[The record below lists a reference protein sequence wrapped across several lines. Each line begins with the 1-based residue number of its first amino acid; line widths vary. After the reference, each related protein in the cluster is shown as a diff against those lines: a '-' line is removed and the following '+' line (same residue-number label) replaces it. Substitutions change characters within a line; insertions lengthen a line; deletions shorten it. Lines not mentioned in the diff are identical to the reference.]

1 MRKGGGHMVLS
12 KNRIEI
18 GNSALLVFVSN
29 DEEEASVKNCAEF
42 PFSLIAILLAISL
55 AILCPDGLAQTQMVL
70 VATGSTMPAPLYV
83 LWGDEYHKMHPETQL
98 RYLAVGTSESANRV
112 LSGTGGDL
120 GGGDAPI
127 PEKQLKEAAHAAV
140 ELPTV
145 LVGIAVFYNVP
156 GSATSIRLS
165 GPVLANIYLG
175 KTTSWSDPEIARLNP
190 DGKLPDLPIKVLHRT
205 DGKGSNYIFSDFLSK
220 LSPEFRAKVGKN
232 VSPKWPVGA
241 AFSRCEDLLASAAKM
256 SGAIGYA
263 ELRCGEG
270 SGLPIARIR
279 NAAGEFV
286 KPSTKSISDAAL
298 AMESK
303 IRGDFRVSLTNAPGK
318 ESYPIVSFTWFYVPV
333 HPQNRQRSHAVNE
346 YLSWVYASGQEIAQA
361 QGYAPLP
368 PSVLQKVR
376 AKVAA
381 LY

>member
-1 MRKGGGHMVLS
+1 
-12 KNRIEI
+12 
-18 GNSALLVFVSN
+18 
-29 DEEEASVKNCAEF
+29 
-42 PFSLIAILLAISL
+42 
-55 AILCPDGLAQTQMVL
+55 MVL
-70 VATGSTMPAPLYV
+70 VTTGSTMPEQLYV
-83 LWGDEYHKMHPETQL
+83 LWGDEYHKLHPDTPV

-112 LSGTGGDL
+112 LSGVGDL

-127 PEKQLKEAAHAAV
+127 PEKQLREAGYAAV

-220 LSPEFRAKVGKN
+220 VSPEFRAKVGKN
-232 VSPKWPVGA
+232 VSPKWPVGT
-241 AFSRCEDLLASAAKM
+241 AFSRCQDLLANLAKT
-256 SGAIGYA
+256 SGAIAYA
-263 ELRCGEG
+263 ELRCGEK
-270 SGLPIARIR
+270 SELSIARIR

-286 KPSTKSISDAAL
+286 RPSTKSFGDTAL

-303 IRGDFRVSLTNAPGK
+303 ITDDFLVSLTNAPG
-318 ESYPIVSFTWFYVPV
+318 
-333 HPQNRQRSHAVNE
+333 
-346 YLSWVYASGQEIAQA
+346 
-361 QGYAPLP
+361 
-368 PSVLQKVR
+368 
-376 AKVAA
+376 
-381 LY
+381 

>member
-1 MRKGGGHMVLS
+1 LKT
-12 KNRIEI
+12 
-18 GNSALLVFVSN
+18 
-29 DEEEASVKNCAEF
+29 CAEF
-42 PFSLIAILLAISL
+42 AFFLTAMLLAISL
-55 AILCPDGLAQTQMVL
+55 SILSPDGLAQTQMVL
-70 VATGSTMPAPLYV
+70 VTTGSTMPEPLYV
-83 LWGDEYHKMHPETQL
+83 LWGDEYHKVHPETQV

-127 PEKQLKEAAHAAV
+127 PEGQLKEAAHPAV

-175 KTTSWSDPEIARLNP
+175 KTTSWSDPEITKLNP
-190 DGKLPDLPIKVLHRT
+190 DGKLPELPIKVLHRT

-220 LSPEFRAKVGKN
+220 LSPEFRAGVGKN
-232 VSPKWPVGA
+232 VSPKWPVGT
-241 AFSRCEDLLASAAKM
+241 AFSRCQDLIANAAKT

-263 ELRCGEG
+263 ELRCGEK
-270 SGLPIARIR
+270 SALSIARIR

-286 KPSTKSISDAAL
+286 KPSTKSISDVAL

-303 IRGDFRVSLTNAPGK
+303 MTDDFRVSLTNAPGK

-333 HPQNRQRSHAVNE
+333 HPQDLQRSHALKE
-346 YLSWVYASGQEIAQA
+346 YLTWVYASGQEIAQA
-361 QGYAPLP
+361 QGYATLP

-376 AKVAA
+376 ARVAA
-381 LY
+381 LH

>member
-1 MRKGGGHMVLS
+1 MTGRCKNSARVLS
-12 KNRIEI
+12 PAAA
-18 GNSALLVFVSN
+18 G
-29 DEEEASVKNCAEF
+29 
-42 PFSLIAILLAISL
+42 LAISL
-55 AILCPDGLAQTQMVL
+55 TFLLSNGLAQSQTAL
-70 VATGSTMPAPLYV
+70 VATGSTMLEPLYV
-83 LWGDEYHKMHPETQL
+83 LWGNGYQKVHPETQIH
-98 RYLAVGTSESANRV
+98 YLPVGTTESVIRI
-112 LSGTGGDL
+112 LSGVGDL

-127 PEKQLKEAAHAAV
+127 PEKQLRETAHPAE

-156 GSATSIRLS
+156 GSGTSIRLS

-175 KTTSWSDPEIARLNP
+175 KTTSWSDPEIAKLNP

-241 AFSRCEDLLASAAKM
+241 AFSRCQDLLASTAHT

-263 ELRCGEG
+263 ELRCGEN
-270 SGLPIARIR
+270 SGLSIARIL
-279 NAAGEFV
+279 NAGGEFV
-286 KPSTKSISDAAL
+286 KPSPQSISAVAL

-303 IRGDFRVSLTNAPGK
+303 MTTDFRVSLTNAPGK
-318 ESYPIVSFTWFYVPV
+318 ESYPIVSFSWFYVPV
-333 HPQNRQRSHAVNE
+333 HPQDLQRSHAVND
-346 YLSWVYASGQEIAQA
+346 YLSWVYTSGQEIAQA
-361 QGYAPLP
+361 QGYSTLP

-376 AKVAA
+376 AKVTA
-381 LY
+381 LH

>member
-1 MRKGGGHMVLS
+1 MREGSGHVVLR
-12 KNRIEI
+12 KNRVEI
-18 GNSALLVFVSN
+18 GNSGLLVFVSN
-29 DEEEASVKNCAEF
+29 HEEEGSLKNCAESA
-42 PFSLIAILLAISL
+42 FSLTATLLAISL
-55 AILCPDGLAQTQMVL
+55 TILSPHGLAQTQMVL
-70 VATGSTMPAPLYV
+70 VTTGSTMLEPLYV
-83 LWGDEYHKMHPETQL
+83 LWGDEYHKLHPETQL

-190 DGKLPDLPIKVLHRT
+190 DGKLPALPIKVLHRT

-220 LSPEFRAKVGKN
+220 VSPEFRAKVGKN
-232 VSPKWPVGA
+232 VSPKWPVGT
-241 AFSRCEDLLASAAKM
+241 AFSRCQDLLANAAKTP
-256 SGAIGYA
+256 GAIGYA
-263 ELRCGEG
+263 ELRCGEKT
-270 SGLPIARIR
+270 GLSIARIR

-286 KPSTKSISDAAL
+286 KPSTKIIGDAAL

-303 IRGDFRVSLTNAPGK
+303 MTDDFRVSLTNAPGK
-318 ESYPIVSFTWFYVPV
+318 ESYPIVSFTWIYVPV
-333 HPQNRQRSHAVNE
+333 HPQDLQRSHAVKE

-368 PSVLQKVR
+368 SSVLQKVR

>member
-1 MRKGGGHMVLS
+1 LKT
-12 KNRIEI
+12 
-18 GNSALLVFVSN
+18 
-29 DEEEASVKNCAEF
+29 CAEF
-42 PFSLIAILLAISL
+42 AFFLTAMLLAISL
-55 AILCPDGLAQTQMVL
+55 TILSPDGLAQTQMVL
-70 VATGSTMPAPLYV
+70 VTTGSTMLEPLYL
-83 LWGDEYHKMHPETQL
+83 LWGDEYHKVHPETQV

-127 PEKQLKEAAHAAV
+127 PAGQLKEAAHAAV

-156 GSATSIRLS
+156 GSASSIRLS

-175 KTTSWSDPEIARLNP
+175 KTTSWSDPEIAKLNP
-190 DGKLPDLPIKVLHRT
+190 DGKLPELPIKVLHRT

-232 VSPKWPVGA
+232 VSPKWPVGT
-241 AFSRCEDLLASAAKM
+241 AFSRCQDLLANAAKT

-263 ELRCGEG
+263 ELRCGEK
-270 SGLPIARIR
+270 SALSIARIR

-286 KPSTKSISDAAL
+286 KPSTKSISDVAL

-303 IRGDFRVSLTNAPGK
+303 MTDDFRVSLTNAPGR

-333 HPQNRQRSHAVNE
+333 HPQDLQRSHALKE
-346 YLSWVYASGQEIAQA
+346 YLSWVYASGQEIAQT
-361 QGYAPLP
+361 QGYASLP

-376 AKVAA
+376 ARVAA
-381 LY
+381 LH

>member
-1 MRKGGGHMVLS
+1 MVKSLA
-12 KNRIEI
+12 KVRIHAKETY
-18 GNSALLVFVSN
+18 NVLRLLVFVSN
-29 DEEEASVKNCAEF
+29 HEGEASLKNCAEF
-42 PFSLIAILLAISL
+42 VFSLTAILLAISL
-55 AILCPDGLAQTQMVL
+55 TILSADSLAQTQMVL
-70 VATGSTMPAPLYV
+70 VTTGSTMPEPLYLV
-83 LWGDEYHKMHPETQL
+83 WGDEYHKLHSETQV
-98 RYLAVGTSESANRV
+98 RYLPVGTSESAKNI
-112 LSGTGGDL
+112 LSGTGDL

-127 PEKQLKEAAHAAV
+127 PEKQLKEAAYAVV
-140 ELPTV
+140 ELPTI
-145 LVGIAVFYNVP
+145 LVGIAVFYNVR
-156 GSATSIRLS
+156 GSATRIRLS

-175 KTTSWSDPEIARLNP
+175 KTTSWSDAEIARLNP

-220 LSPEFRAKVGKN
+220 LSPEFRAKVGRD

-241 AFSRCEDLLASAAKM
+241 AFSRCQDLLSDAAKTP
-256 SGAIGYA
+256 GAIGYA

-270 SGLPIARIR
+270 SGLSVAQIR

-298 AMESK
+298 AMGSK
-303 IRGDFRVSLTNAPGK
+303 MTDDFRASLTNAPGK
-318 ESYPIVSFTWFYVPV
+318 ESYPIVSFTWFYVPA
-333 HPQNRQRSHAVNE
+333 HPQDSQRSHAVKE

-376 AKVAA
+376 AKVAS
-381 LY
+381 LQ

>member
-1 MRKGGGHMVLS
+1 L
-12 KNRIEI
+12 
-18 GNSALLVFVSN
+18 
-29 DEEEASVKNCAEF
+29 KNCAQF
-42 PFSLIAILLAISL
+42 GFSLTAILLAISL
-55 AILCPDGLAQTQMVL
+55 TILSPDGLAQTQMVL
-70 VATGSTMPAPLYV
+70 VTTGSTMPEPLYL
-83 LWGDEYHKMHPETQL
+83 LWGDEYHKLHPETQV
-98 RYLAVGTSESANRV
+98 RYLAVGTGESANRV

-127 PEKQLKEAAHAAV
+127 PEKQLKEAAHTAV

-156 GSATSIRLS
+156 GSAPSLRLS

-175 KTTSWSDPEIARLNP
+175 KITSWNDPEIAKLNP
-190 DGKLPDLPIKVLHRT
+190 DAKLPGLPIKVLHRT

-220 LSPEFRAKVGKN
+220 LSPEFRARVGRN
-232 VSPKWPVGA
+232 VSPKWPVGT
-241 AFSRCEDLLASAAKM
+241 AFSRCEDLVANGAKT

-263 ELRCGEG
+263 ELRCGEK
-270 SGLPIARIR
+270 SGLSIARIR

-286 KPSTKSISDAAL
+286 KPSTKNISDVAS
-298 AMESK
+298 AMESEMTK
-303 IRGDFRVSLTNAPGK
+303 DFRVSLTDAPGK

-333 HPQNRQRSHAVNE
+333 HPQDLQRSHAVNE
-346 YLSWVYASGQEIAQA
+346 YLNWVYASGQEIAQA

-368 PSVLQKVR
+368 QSVLQKVR

-381 LY
+381 LH

>member
-1 MRKGGGHMVLS
+1 LK
-12 KNRIEI
+12 I
-18 GNSALLVFVSN
+18 
-29 DEEEASVKNCAEF
+29 CAEF
-42 PFSLIAILLAISL
+42 AFFLTAMLLASCL
-55 AILCPDGLAQTQMVL
+55 TILSPDGLAQTQMVL
-70 VATGSTMPAPLYV
+70 VTTGSTMPEPLYV
-83 LWGDEYHKMHPETQL
+83 LWGDEYHKVHPETQV

-127 PEKQLKEAAHAAV
+127 PEEQLKQAAHAAV

-175 KTTSWSDPEIARLNP
+175 KTTSWSAPEIAKLNP

-205 DGKGSNYIFSDFLSK
+205 DGKGSNYIFSDFLSR
-220 LSPEFRAKVGKN
+220 LNPEFRAKVGKSI
-232 VSPKWPVGA
+232 SPKWPVGA
-241 AFSRCEDLLASAAKM
+241 AFSRCQDLLANAAKT

-263 ELRCGEG
+263 ELRCGEK
-270 SGLPIARIR
+270 SALSIARIR

-286 KPSTKSISDAAL
+286 KPSTKSISNVAL
-298 AMESK
+298 AMDSK
-303 IRGDFRVSLTNAPGK
+303 MTDDFRVSLTNAPGK
-318 ESYPIVSFTWFYVPV
+318 DSYPIVSFTWFYVPV
-333 HPQNRQRSHAVNE
+333 HPQDLQRSHAVKE

-368 PSVLQKVR
+368 LSVLQKVR

-381 LY
+381 LH

>member
-1 MRKGGGHMVLS
+1 MEFAEMSDLPS
-12 KNRIEI
+12 KKQRCYPR
-18 GNSALLVFVSN
+18 L
-29 DEEEASVKNCAEF
+29 KAEF
-42 PFSLIAILLAISL
+42 SSLKSCDEFVLFLTAILLAISSTVL
-55 AILCPDGLAQTQMVL
+55 FADGLAQTQMVL
-70 VATGSTMPAPLYV
+70 VTTGSTMPQALYV
-83 LWGDEYHKMHPETQL
+83 LWGDEYHKSHPETQL
-98 RYLAVGTSESANRV
+98 RYLAVGTSESAKDV
-112 LSGTGGDL
+112 LSGTGDL

-127 PEKQLKEAAHAAV
+127 PEKQLKEAAYTAV

-190 DGKLPDLPIKVLHRT
+190 DSKLPDLPIKVLHRT

-220 LSPEFRAKVGKN
+220 LSPEFRAKVGKS

-241 AFSRCEDLLASAAKM
+241 AFSRCQDLLASAAKM
-256 SGAIGYA
+256 TGAIGYA

-279 NAAGEFV
+279 NVAGEFV
-286 KPSTKSISDAAL
+286 KPSTKSISEVAL

-303 IRGDFRVSLTNAPGK
+303 MTDDFRTSLTNAPGK

-333 HPQNRQRSHAVNE
+333 HRQDLQRTHAIKE

-361 QGYAPLP
+361 QGYVPLP
-368 PSVLQKVR
+368 PSVLQRVR
-376 AKVAA
+376 ATVDS
-381 LY
+381 LQ

>member
-1 MRKGGGHMVLS
+1 MPSTLVVLS
-12 KNRIEI
+12 TV
-18 GNSALLVFVSN
+18 GALAAVL
-29 DEEEASVKNCAEF
+29 
-42 PFSLIAILLAISL
+42 SLTAVLLAISL
-55 AILCPDGLAQTQMVL
+55 TILSADGIAQTQMVL
-70 VATGSTMPAPLYV
+70 VTTGSTMPEPLYV
-83 LWGDEYHKMHPETQL
+83 LWGDEYHKVHSETQI
-98 RYLAVGTSESANRV
+98 RYLPVGTAESAKNV
-112 LSGTGGDL
+112 LSGTGDL

-127 PEKQLKEAAHAAV
+127 PEKQLKDAAHPAV
-140 ELPTV
+140 ELPTI

-156 GSATSIRLS
+156 GSANNIRLS

-175 KTTSWSDPEIARLNP
+175 KTTSWSDTEIAKLNP
-190 DGKLPDLPIKVLHRT
+190 DAKIPNLPIKVLHRT

-220 LSPEFRAKVGKN
+220 LSPEFRAKVGKD

-241 AFSRCEDLLASAAKM
+241 AFSRCQDLLANVAQT

-263 ELRCGEG
+263 EIRCGEK
-270 SGLPIARIR
+270 SGLSVARIR
-279 NAAGEFV
+279 NTAGEFV
-286 KPSTKSISDAAL
+286 KPSTKSISDVAL

-303 IRGDFRVSLTNAPGK
+303 MKDDFRTSLTNAPGK

-333 HPQNRQRSHAVNE
+333 HPQDVQRSHAVNE

-368 PSVLQKVR
+368 PSVLRKVR

-381 LY
+381 LH